1 MVENIEPFGLML
13 LMTAGVVTVAL
24 LSNRISALL
33 RIPAPAIFLVAGAAA
48 SDLVPALGRLSL
60 VTVQQVVTVAL
71 VLILFDGGAGI
82 GVRKLRTALTPVLT
96 LGVFGTLLM
105 AAAVAALAHVLF
117 GFSWPLALLLGTALA
132 PTDPAV
138 VFSVLG
144 NREVGG
150 RAGVIIEG
158 ESGANDPVGI
168 ALLLS
173 LLAVGE
179 NLDAGA
185 AWSVVLTF
193 AEQMAVGLVVGIAG
207 AWLLVTAM
215 QRMLLPSEGLYTL
228 RPVAAAIAIYGV
240 ATIAHGSGFL
250 AVFVAGFL
258 VGDCAAPFKREI
270 ESFHSSLAALA
281 EIVAFVVL
289 GLTVSLHDTM
299 TSGAWLVGTLLALLL
314 AIVVRPLAVGPML
327 LATRLNAGER
337 IFVMWAGLKGAVP
350 IMLGTFILAR
360 GSSADVRA
368 YQVIF
373 VVVLISVVVQ
383 GGLVPTVA
391 ARTGLPILPVEP
403 RPWSIGMRLRDQP
416 NGVRRHHVVAEHEL
430 DGRTVRELHDADDVW
445 VSLVVRDGVSLR
457 VRPDTVLR
465 ADDEMLL
472 LVDPLRLPEAP
483 RRPRRIP
490 VRRRHQDAGAR
501 AP

>member
-82 GVRKLRTALTPVLT
+82 GVRKLRTAFTPVLT
-96 LGVFGTLLM
+96 LGVFGTLLT

-179 NLDAGA
+179 NLDTGA

-193 AEQMAVGLVVGIAG
+193 AEQMAVGLVVGIG
-207 AWLLVTAM
+207 GGWLLVTVM
-215 QRMLLPSEGLYTL
+215 QRMSLPNEGLYTL
-228 RPVAAAIAIYGV
+228 RPVAGAIAIYGA
-240 ATIAHGSGFL
+240 ATVAHGSGFL
-250 AVFVAGFL
+250 AASSPGFSW
-258 VGDCAAPFKREI
+258 ATARRR
-270 ESFHSSLAALA
+270 SS
-281 EIVAFVVL
+281 
-289 GLTVSLHDTM
+289 
-299 TSGAWLVGTLLALLL
+299 
-314 AIVVRPLAVGPML
+314 
-327 LATRLNAGER
+327 
-337 IFVMWAGLKGAVP
+337 
-350 IMLGTFILAR
+350 
-360 GSSADVRA
+360 VRA
-368 YQVIF
+368 KA
-373 VVVLISVVVQ
+373 S
-383 GGLVPTVA
+383 T
-391 ARTGLPILPVEP
+391 P
-403 RPWSIGMRLRDQP
+403 RW
-416 NGVRRHHVVAEHEL
+416 
-430 DGRTVRELHDADDVW
+430 
-445 VSLVVRDGVSLR
+445 
-457 VRPDTVLR
+457 
-465 ADDEMLL
+465 
-472 LVDPLRLPEAP
+472 P
-483 RRPRRIP
+483 RSRKSSRSSCS
-490 VRRRHQDAGAR
+490 D
-501 AP
+501 

>member
-48 SDLVPALGRLSL
+48 SDLVPAPGRLSL

-96 LGVFGTLLM
+96 LGVFGTLLT

-179 NLDAGA
+179 NLDAEA
-185 AWSVVLTF
+185 AWSVALTF

-215 QRMLLPSEGLYTL
+215 QRMPLPERGPLHTAARRRCDRDIRRSDHRSRFGIPRGLRRRVSSWRL
-228 RPVAAAIAIYGV
+228 R
-240 ATIAHGSGFL
+240 
-250 AVFVAGFL
+250 
-258 VGDCAAPFKREI
+258 
-270 ESFHSSLAALA
+270 
-281 EIVAFVVL
+281 
-289 GLTVSLHDTM
+289 
-299 TSGAWLVGTLLALLL
+299 
-314 AIVVRPLAVGPML
+314 
-327 LATRLNAGER
+327 
-337 IFVMWAGLKGAVP
+337 GAVQ
-350 IMLGTFILAR
+350 A
-360 GSSADVRA
+360 
-368 YQVIF
+368 
-373 VVVLISVVVQ
+373 
-383 GGLVPTVA
+383 
-391 ARTGLPILPVEP
+391 
-403 RPWSIGMRLRDQP
+403 
-416 NGVRRHHVVAEHEL
+416 
-430 DGRTVRELHDADDVW
+430 
-445 VSLVVRDGVSLR
+445 
-457 VRPDTVLR
+457 
-465 ADDEMLL
+465 
-472 LVDPLRLPEAP
+472 
-483 RRPRRIP
+483 
-490 VRRRHQDAGAR
+490 
-501 AP
+501 